1 MAVVVLG
8 ACPAFAA
15 EWNQWGGSPSR
26 NNVPDAENLAV
37 EWAPGEF
44 DPDTG
49 AWDPTT
55 SKNVAWAAALGSQ
68 SYGNPVVADGKIYCP
83 DQDGQ
88 TTVLSATEPYDVLA
102 TNKLADG
109 CMASPAVYD
118 GALYLRTKTHLYK
131 LVAGQ

>member
-1 MAVVVLG
+1 MWQKRLG
-8 ACPAFAA
+8 G
-15 EWNQWGGSPSR
+15 EYSSSPI
-26 NNVPDAENLAV
+26 
-37 EWAPGEF
+37 
-44 DPDTG
+44 
-49 AWDPTT
+49 
-55 SKNVAWAAALGSQ
+55 
-68 SYGNPVVADGKIYCP
+68 VADGRIYCP

-131 LVAGQ
+131 LVAGK